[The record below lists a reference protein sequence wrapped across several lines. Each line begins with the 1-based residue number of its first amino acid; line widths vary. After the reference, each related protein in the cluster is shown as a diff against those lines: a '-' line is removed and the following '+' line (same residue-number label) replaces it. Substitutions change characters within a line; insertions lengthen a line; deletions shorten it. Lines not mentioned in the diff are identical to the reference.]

1 MVCTISELIIITN
14 FCERLTP
21 PPNTDFL
28 LLPPLFPPGTCEG
41 EEGKGEPEPDPA
53 PRGVMCLLLE
63 VLARL
68 LWETDME

>member
-1 MVCTISELIIITN
+1 M
-14 FCERLTP
+14 
-21 PPNTDFL
+21 DFL
-28 LLPPLFPPGTCEG
+28 LLPPLFPPGTWEG